1 MQHNLQ
7 NFLRHG
13 GGGQYV
19 VTRHNDTVSG
29 YRADISIKSLLPGHA
44 DMRAAFT
51 DQLDRVIAENTRMLL
66 NALTP
71 PDTVPWVAEADLRDV
86 SDVKD
91 EALRQWEARLTAL
104 QDAYQTDNQR
114 LRPVQTALE
123 ERLLRAFA
131 GLINELR
138 QQGLGIEHY
147 IWRSQDDAKVRDRHA
162 DYDDQV
168 FSWDTPPE
176 GGHPGQG
183 FNCRCYAEPLRPD
196 APDGVTLVDNVPAE
210 GGYPLQD
217 LTEHEAGGGHTI
229 ESHVGKSE
237 AFLIGMVSVPKA
249 QTLFHTVYRWRHG
262 SFSSL
267 AAAERLTN
275 ANLSRNA
282 DVVNSVATGREED
295 AFITSTFSSITGK
308 EAYRL
313 TRRASSPVRLR
324 TTDGVGTYIRH
335 APDMPNGFI
344 IITSYPRDE
353 YHETAASLP

>member
-7 NFLRHG
+7 DFLRRG
-13 GGGQYV
+13 GSGQYV
-19 VTRHNDTVSG
+19 VTRRNGTVYG
-29 YRADISIKSLLPGHA
+29 YRADISIKSLLPGYA

-86 SDVKD
+86 SDAKD

-104 QDAYQTDNQR
+104 HEAYQTHNQR
-114 LRPVQTALE
+114 LRPVQTHME

-131 GLINELR
+131 GLINQLR
-138 QQGLGIEHY
+138 QQDLGIETY
-147 IWRSQDDAKVRDRHA
+147 IWRSRDDAKVRDRHA
-162 DYDDQV
+162 EYDDKV
-168 FSWDTPPE
+168 FRWDQPPE
-176 GGHPGQG
+176 GGHPGQAH
-183 FNCRCYAEPLRPD
+183 NCRCHAEPIRPG
-196 APDGVTLVDNVPAE
+196 APSAVTLVDYVPS
-210 GGYPLQD
+210 GQGYPLQD
-217 LTEHEAGGGHTI
+217 LAEHEAGGGHTI
-229 ESHVGKSE
+229 ELHVGKSE
-237 AFLIGMVSVPKA
+237 AFLIGMVTVPQA
-249 QTLFHTVYRWRHG
+249 RTMFYTVYRWRHG

-295 AFITSTFSSITGK
+295 AFLTSTFSSVTGQ

-313 TRRASSPVRLR
+313 TRRASSPIRLR
-324 TTDGVGTYIRH
+324 ATYGVGTYIRH

-344 IITSYPRDE
+344 VITSYPRDE
-353 YHETAASLP
+353 